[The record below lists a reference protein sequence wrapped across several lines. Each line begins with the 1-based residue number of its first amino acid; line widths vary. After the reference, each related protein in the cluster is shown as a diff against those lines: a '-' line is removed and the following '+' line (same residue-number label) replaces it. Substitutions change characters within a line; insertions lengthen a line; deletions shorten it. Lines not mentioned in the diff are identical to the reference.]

1 MSAEMIQSAYIGLC
15 LRYAEGEDVRHLVSD
30 DLCVMP
36 LLARE
41 ESGGSSRGSADM
53 RQKGGRKA

>member
-1 MSAEMIQSAYIGLC
+1 MSAEMIQSACIGLC

-36 LLARE
+36 LLSCE
-41 ESGGSSRGSADM
+41 ESPSRSDADV
-53 RQKGGRKA
+53 RWKGAEKL